1 MKQKSLFIL
10 LFVAVMANAQI
21 VNIPDVNFKNKL
33 VNADV
38 ATVNAY
44 TAKDANGDYMVVDV
58 NNDGEIQESE
68 AQAVYVLYLNN
79 SNIADLTGIQTFTN
93 LTHLYCNQNS
103 GLTSLDLSAMTSL
116 LHISV
121 TNCSLT
127 SLNITGCSSL
137 DILDSWSNQLTS
149 LDLTGVSSLSRL
161 YCGGNQFASLDL
173 SPVNLE
179 FFYASDNPFLVI
191 IDLSDQSNLQG
202 FSLYNCPSLT
212 AAYVK
217 NGTVQDF
224 NSEEFGECPN
234 LNFVCVDEAEY
245 DAAYNSILAAAGWGS
260 NMNIEDITI
269 TTTCPVTGE
278 EGNAITGTVR
288 FDLDSNGCDA
298 SDITQS
304 FVKVTSAHDNN
315 VSTIF
320 TNSNGYYSFAA
331 ETGDYNV
338 ALDLNEMP
346 YFTSTA
352 APVINF
358 AALDGTSVVQDL
370 CITPDGI
377 HPDLEVVA
385 APNWGMAPGFD
396 TMFYIVYKNKG
407 NQMLDGTI
415 SFSFDDTVLQH
426 VSASPAYDN
435 LSTGSLSW
443 DFADLEPFETRQII
457 VTLHLNSPTDT
468 PAVNIGEEFDFTV
481 SGTISQTDDMPE
493 DNEVTFSQMTVGSF
507 DPNNIVCLQGASLSP
522 DEIGEY
528 LHYTINFE
536 NIGTGAAQF
545 VVVTDEID
553 AAKYDINSLQVLNSS
568 HAVNAALEGNTI
580 TFRFDDI
587 NLAPDA
593 HGNVTFKIKSLNTI
607 AVGESVMNDAS
618 IVFDFNEAI
627 ETNDAITTF
636 EATAAV
642 QNFTNATVT
651 VYPNPA
657 SDVIQLKSAGL
668 ISAVC
673 LYDMQGRMLVNKP
686 VNDYF
691 DSIEF
696 SQYPSGIY
704 FLEVTS
710 GKAKYRKK
718 IVKN

>member
-1 MKQKSLFIL
+1 MKKQLLLISLF
-10 LFVAVMANAQI
+10 LFTLTINAQI
-21 VNIPDVNFKNKL
+21 VNIPDANFKDKL

-44 TAKDANGDYMVVDV
+44 AQDANGDNMVVDV

-68 AQAVYVLYLNN
+68 AQAVYRLYLNY
-79 SNIADLTGIQTFTN
+79 SNISDLTGIQYFTN
-93 LTHLYCNQNS
+93 LTHLKADHNSNLMLLDLSNMTNLLNVNVEYC
-103 GLTSLDLSAMTSL
+103 GLTSLD
-116 LHISV
+116 
-121 TNCSLT
+121 
-127 SLNITGCSSL
+127 ITGCSSL
-137 DILDSWSNQLTS
+137 EKLECGVNQLTS
-149 LDLTGVSSLSRL
+149 LDLTGISSLDFLS
-161 YCGGNQFASLDL
+161 CFHNQLTSLDF
-173 SPVNLE
+173 SPVNLTY
-179 FFYASDNPFLVI
+179 FYASNNPLVI
-191 IDLSDQSNLQG
+191 VDLSAQSNLQG
-202 FSLYNCPSLT
+202 FSLYGCTDLT
-212 AAYVK
+212 TAYIK
-217 NGTVQDF
+217 NGSVQYF
-224 NSEEFGECPN
+224 NSEEFGDCPN

-245 DAAYNSILAAAGWGS
+245 DVAYNSILAAAGWGS
-260 NMNIEDITI
+260 DMNIEDITI

-304 FVKVTSAHDNN
+304 FVKVTSTHDNN

-338 ALDLNEMP
+338 ALDLDEMS
-346 YFTSTA
+346 YFTATA
-352 APVINF
+352 APLINF
-358 AALDGTSVVQDL
+358 TALDGTIVAQDL

-377 HPDLEVVA
+377 HPDLEVGA
-385 APNWGMAPGFD
+385 ATNWNMVPGFD
-396 TMFYIVYKNKG
+396 TMFFLIYKNKG

-443 DFADLEPFETRQII
+443 DFTNLEPFETRQII

-468 PAVNIGEEFDFTV
+468 PPVNIDEEFDFTV
-481 SGTISQTDDMPE
+481 LGTISQTDDTPE
-493 DNEVTFSQMTVGSF
+493 DNEVTFSQITTGSF
-507 DPNNIVCLQGASLSP
+507 DPNNIVCLQGDSLSP

-553 AAKYDINSLQVLNSS
+553 ATKYDINSLQVLNSS

-642 QNFTNATVT
+642 KDFTNTTVS

-657 SDVIQLKSAGL
+657 TDIVTITTNNTIKSIDV
-668 ISAVC
+668 
-673 LYDMQGRMLVNKP
+673 YDIQGRLLTNSLVND
-686 VNDYF
+686 NT
-691 DSIEF
+691 IILEF

-704 FLEVTS
+704 FIEVATEA
-710 GKAKYRKK
+710 GKYKQK